1 MDDLKWIQEW
11 YRARLNSEWEEYYG
25 IKIDTLDNPG
35 WIVMIDVAETEYENK
50 VFNPYIL
57 NNGENDWIDC
67 KIENGCFIGAG
78 DSSKL
83 LEIVALF
90 RKWIE
95 SV

>member
-1 MDDLKWIQEW
+1 MLLYDLSDRFLLMILP
-11 YRARLNSEWEEYYG
+11 YFFSNYG

-50 VFNPYIL
+50 EFNPYIL